1 MQLSSVISSLR
12 RKSEVG
18 GESREVLR
26 EAEPC
31 GPGGVVAGGRGGG
44 GGGGVGRGV
53 GRRWSGSVSC
63 GKKCKRILFFIFF
76 KKMLLILPGGR

>member
-1 MQLSSVISSLR
+1 MQLSSVISSLS

-31 GPGGVVAGGRGGG
+31 GPGGVVARGRGGG

-53 GRRWSGSVSC
+53 GRGWGWGVSC
-63 GKKCKRILFFIFF
+63 GEKSKEFYF
-76 KKMLLILPGGR
+76 